1 MWHNLEGILQTIFDC
16 TDRQNGILAAHE
28 QKNFEEAREIAR
40 SFLKRMKEHLGT
52 RLPPGSTLQI
62 LVFPPKV

>member
-1 MWHNLEGILQTIFDC
+1 MWHDLEGILQTTFDC
-16 TDRQNGILAAHE
+16 TDYQDGILAAYE

-52 RLPPGSTLQI
+52 RLPPESTL
-62 LVFPPKV
+62 